1 MPIKAMPIT
10 RRTLLKTAAA
20 APLAMA
26 LAQGKKIPIGLE
38 LFSVRKSLQEDL
50 MGTVRK
56 VAALGYEDVEFF
68 SPYYSWTPEQ
78 AKDVRKLMDDVGIK
92 CLSTHNSFTNY
103 KAENIQ
109 KAIDYNKILGTH
121 FVVIASTPRSQT

>member
-1 MPIKAMPIT
+1 MRIT
-10 RRTLLKTAAA
+10 RRNLLQTAAL
-20 APLAMA
+20 APLAGA
-26 LAQGKKIPIGLE
+26 FAQGKKIPIGLE
-38 LFSVRKSLQEDL
+38 LFSVRKALQDDL

-92 CLSTHNSFTNY
+92 CLSTHNAFSNY
-103 KAENIQ
+103 KPE
-109 KAIDYNKILGTH
+109 
-121 FVVIASTPRSQT
+121 